1 MSRIIA
7 VTLSALIFAG
17 CPALAQTTATDPAAD
32 RTFILRKADEN
43 VYVKSMLE
51 QFVNSG
57 NSGSRGFEQLI
68 QRMGDNFGI
77 NGDFKPPY
85 AYRDAMNFR
94 NSQVRAQ
101 TIGQILVADFNND
114 GDIAKSELKAM
125 LQFDLNNVAAAA
137 FFSSDADDNGILS
150 AAEVRDAAVLAQR
163 RNGNNPD
170 TSPER
175 LGEAF
180 DFDDDGMLTAEEL
193 DRVKAALGL

>member
-1 MSRIIA
+1 M
-7 VTLSALIFAG
+7 
-17 CPALAQTTATDPAAD
+17 
-32 RTFILRKADEN
+32 
-43 VYVKSMLE
+43 
-51 QFVNSG
+51 
-57 NSGSRGFEQLI
+57 
-68 QRMGDNFGI
+68 
-77 NGDFKPPY
+77 
-85 AYRDAMNFR
+85 
-94 NSQVRAQ
+94 
-101 TIGQILVADFNND
+101 ADFNND